1 MSVSSTRAVDTTA
14 ATLQAGLPA
23 VALPMGFDQIVHWR
37 RITELGVGRM
47 VRGKGDR
54 VSAIADA
61 LNAISD
67 PAVRAAARDFGRR
80 LVEEDGIGN
89 AADLVER
96 YCWRECNSNGPRSH
110 ATSTYR
116 RSQPELER
124 AHPHRPLV
132 SHPRL
137 TSAQ

>member
-1 MSVSSTRAVDTTA
+1 MGCFSPVPRPRLLELHGIDGVFQFAPLAQVLPRCVSVVHQGGHGTTA

-23 VALPMGFDQIVHWR
+23 VALPMGFDQIVHGR

-47 VRGKGDR
+47 VRGNGDR
-54 VSAIADA
+54 VSAVADA

-96 YCWRECNSNGPRSH
+96 YC
-110 ATSTYR
+110 
-116 RSQPELER
+116 
-124 AHPHRPLV
+124 
-132 SHPRL
+132 
-137 TSAQ
+137 